1 MRRKLFAT
9 VAVAALATAMALAAI
24 ALAGTATKVTIEA
37 QQGGFFGFVHSSKQ
51 DPCELN
57 RKVKL
62 YKQTGSV
69 QKPHA
74 DTLIGTDIAQPN
86 GPDSQWSINTGKSGK
101 FYARTPAKGIC
112 DAGASKTIHSQ

>member
-1 MRRKLFAT
+1 MRKMLLATAT
-9 VAVAALATAMALAAI
+9 VAALTMALALAAV

-62 YKQTGSV
+62 YKQKGSE
-69 QKPHA
+69 QKPHT
-74 DTLIGTDIAQPN
+74 DRLIGTDIAQPN
-86 GPDSQWSINTGKSGK
+86 GPDSQWSINTDKSGK

-112 DAGASKTIHSQ
+112 DRGASKTIHSQ